1 MRLIIAEVKTCEKCP
16 YFREDWNHPQDSD
29 YTCECPDRKN
39 DKETFCQFDIFCSQG
54 MKPRFLPFVLFL
66 RLIRRIIVQIEVA
79 KILAEVCDGEVR
91 DDYSG
96 RNMYGKQTA
105 GIVVEGGTNAI
116 LLGVLENI
124 DQVQEQLDEID
135 GPLKFSLRED
145 SMGRYDMIVY

>member
-1 MRLIIAEVKTCEKCP
+1 M
-16 YFREDWNHPQDSD
+16 
-29 YTCECPDRKN
+29 
-39 DKETFCQFDIFCSQG
+39 
-54 MKPRFLPFVLFL
+54 
-66 RLIRRIIVQIEVA
+66 QIEVA